1 MQMDF
6 TEIEL
11 ILPKPPSLNMIYA
24 GKHWTYRKKKKDDYK
39 IICQDALSKYDKFT
53 CEGLRMAISYNS
65 RLDIDNGILVSKFL
79 ADTLVSEGII
89 PDDNKDY
96 YTEVKIVYD
105 GDLPKNTYKVILICK
120 NLKYVE
126 QP

>member
-1 MQMDF
+1 MDF

-24 GKHWTYRKKKKDDYK
+24 GKHWTYRKKKKDEYK